1 MHIHIYIYTIYNPK
15 SYPLL
20 FAIFLLVTSKEHF
33 CKPNVNY
40 MCMNRFSADYVNT
53 LTVLNTLT
61 GELLRK
67 EMFINSNHGSNNCNN
82 NCDNN
87 VPVL

>member
-40 MCMNRFSADYVNT
+40 MCMNRLDT